1 MTDSVSTGGA
11 ATAGAPG
18 RPGWRVALRRSGAL
32 PRLAGFTP
40 HVAGTP
46 PLRLDTPASDIDLL
60 CHAPDPQAFARHL
73 WREFGAERGFALW
86 QWRGASRPVLA
97 RFQAQ
102 GWAFEIFGAAEPVAE
117 QAGWRH
123 FVVERRLLALGGTKL
138 RRAVRAARQR
148 GMKTEPAFA
157 SVLGLEGDPYAALL
171 ALWGAPPA
179 RLRALLAQALHA
191 APDRAPGPR

>member
-1 MTDSVSTGGA
+1 MTDA
-11 ATAGAPG
+11 ALPFPAGP
-18 RPGWRVALRRSGAL
+18 RPDWRAALRRSFAL
-32 PRLAGFTP
+32 RRLAGFDP

-46 PLRLDTPASDIDLL
+46 PLRLATPASDLDLL
-60 CHAPDPQAFARHL
+60 CHAPDPAAFARHL

-86 QWRGASRPVLA
+86 QWRGAPRPVLA
-97 RFQAQ
+97 RFRAE
-102 GWAFEIFGAAEPVAE
+102 GWEFEIFGAAQPVAE

-191 APDRAPGPR
+191 APDRAPGSR